1 MVGTQVEEV
10 LELVVV
16 LVGVMVVEV
25 AVGVEVVGVEGLE
38 GLVVVVVAV
47 AEAGVLTGTRT
58 QPLPLRVVLPDVF
71 LCFNLRLL
79 AARL

>member
-1 MVGTQVEEV
+1 MIAVE
-10 LELVVV
+10 VVV
-16 LVGVMVVEV
+16 VEMVVEE

-38 GLVVVVVAV
+38 GVVVVVV
-47 AEAGVLTGTRT
+47 VEAGT
-58 QPLPLRVVLPDVF
+58 QPLPLPVVLPDAF